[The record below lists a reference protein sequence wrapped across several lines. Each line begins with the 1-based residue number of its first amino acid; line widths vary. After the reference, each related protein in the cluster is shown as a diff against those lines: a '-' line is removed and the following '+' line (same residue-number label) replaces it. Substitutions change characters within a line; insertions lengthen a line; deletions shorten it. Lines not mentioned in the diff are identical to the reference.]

1 METLDFLLKLGIS
14 MAIGGLIGLEREQ
27 HSDHELVIAGVRTYP
42 LISLAG
48 FLFAFLE
55 TDGHIAAAVPLGL
68 GIFGAVSI
76 AYLFIRHSMRLTGFT
91 SPVAILVTFII
102 GVLVGYGHYV
112 EAVAVGVAVTFVL
125 LAKGRLHDFAS
136 AVTQAEMMGALQF
149 MLIAF
154 ILYPLT
160 LSMGPLVVGGF
171 DVTAVINFPSVMLT
185 IILVS
190 VISFISFLA
199 IRYFG
204 STKGLAFSGILGG
217 LVNSEAAAASL
228 SSMVCKNPKLE
239 RQALAGILLANTGML
254 ARNLVITGFSDTTFR
269 VALVLL
275 LPAVLMGALSALFAY
290 RTESAGKKE
299 RRHALD
305 IESPFGIKPAVIL
318 GLLIAFISLVVY
330 SLANQANGS
339 AGDLWWGIYLTALL
353 GFVSSAAVSF
363 SVGTL
368 AFTGQISPLVAGE
381 IATIACLIST
391 VNKLLII
398 RSNSKEL
405 ALRSWKTI
413 AIIVAVGTVTFIVV
427 DWYLRF
433 YLGWTA

>member
-1 METLDFLLKLGIS
+1 MDTLDFLLKLGIS

-42 LISLAG
+42 LIALAG

-55 TDGHIAAAVPLGL
+55 MDGHIPAAVPLGL

-76 AYLFIRHSMRLTGFT
+76 AYLFIRHSMKLTGFT

-102 GVLVGYGHYV
+102 GVLTGYGHYV

-160 LSMGPLVVGGF
+160 LNMGPVVVGGV
-171 DVTAVINFPSVMLT
+171 DITKVVNFSSVMLT

-190 VISFISFLA
+190 IISFISFLA

-228 SSMVCKNPKLE
+228 SNVVVKNPNLE

-254 ARNLVITGFSDTTFR
+254 ARNLVITGFSDTTFK
-269 VALVLL
+269 VAMVLL
-275 LPAVLMGALSALFAY
+275 LPAALMGGLSVAFSY
-290 RTESAGKKE
+290 MTESAEKKE
-299 RRHALD
+299 RKHSLK
-305 IESPFGIKPAVIL
+305 IESPFGMRPAVIL

-330 SLANQANGS
+330 TLANQANGL

-381 IATIACLIST
+381 VATIACLLST

-398 RSNSKEL
+398 RSNSREL
-405 ALRSWKTI
+405 ASRSWKII
-413 AIIVAVGTVTFIVV
+413 AIIVVVGTAAFIAV
-427 DWYLRF
+427 DLYLRI
-433 YLGWTA
+433 YVGWTA

>member
-1 METLDFLLKLGIS
+1 MDTLDFLLKLGIS

-42 LISLAG
+42 LIALAG

-55 TDGHIAAAVPLGL
+55 TDGHISAAVPLGL

-76 AYLFIRHSMRLTGFT
+76 AYLFIRHSMKLTGFT

-102 GVLVGYGHYV
+102 GVLTGYGHYV

-160 LSMGPLVVGGF
+160 LNMGPVVVAG
-171 DVTAVINFPSVMLT
+171 VEITKVVNFSSVMLT

-217 LVNSEAAAASL
+217 LVNSEAAASSL
-228 SSMVCKNPKLE
+228 SNVVVKNPKLG

-254 ARNLVITGFSDTTFR
+254 ARNLVITGFSDTTFK
-269 VALVLL
+269 VAMVLL
-275 LPAVLMGALSALFAY
+275 LPAALMGALSVAFSY
-290 RTESAGKKE
+290 MTESAEKKE
-299 RRHALD
+299 RKHSLK
-305 IESPFGIKPAVIL
+305 IESPFGMRPAVIL
-318 GLLIAFISLVVY
+318 GLLIAFVSLVVY
-330 SLANQANGS
+330 SLANQANGL

-368 AFTGQISPLVAGE
+368 AFTGQINPLVAGE
-381 IATIACLIST
+381 VATIACLLST

-398 RSNSKEL
+398 RSNSSEL
-405 ALRSWKTI
+405 ASKSWKII
-413 AIIVAVGTVTFIVV
+413 AMIVSAGTVAFIAV
-427 DWYLRF
+427 DLYLRIF
-433 YLGWTA
+433 LGWTA

>member
-55 TDGHIAAAVPLGL
+55 MDGLIPSAVPLGL
-68 GIFGAVSI
+68 GIFGAVSL
-76 AYLFIRHSMRLTGFT
+76 AYLFIRHSMKLTGFT
-91 SPVAILVTFII
+91 SPVAILVTYII

-112 EAVAVGVAVTFVL
+112 EAVAIGVAVTFVL

-149 MLIAF
+149 MLVAF
-154 ILYPLT
+154 ILYPLV
-160 LSMGPLVVGGF
+160 LGMGPLIVNGFNVSNVVSL
-171 DVTAVINFPSVMLT
+171 PSVMLT

-199 IRYFG
+199 IIYFG
-204 STKGLAFSGILGG
+204 STKGLAFSGLLGG

-228 SSMVCKNPKLE
+228 SGYAAKYARMEK
-239 RQALAGILLANTGML
+239 QALAGILLANAGML
-254 ARNLVITGFSDTTFR
+254 ARNIVITGFSDTTFR

-275 LPAVLMGALSALFAY
+275 LPAAAMGAVSVLYSWW
-290 RTESAGKKE
+290 TEKGASPGKK
-299 RRHALD
+299 HALK
-305 IESPFGIKPAVIL
+305 IESPFGMRPAVIL
-318 GLLIAFISLVVY
+318 GVLIAVV
-330 SLANQANGS
+330 S
-339 AGDLWWGIYLTALL
+339 AMVYTVTKGPWGDVWWAVYLTAVL

-368 AFTGQISPLVAGE
+368 AFTGQISALVAGE
-381 IATIACLIST
+381 VATIACLIST
-391 VNKLLII
+391 LNKLLII

-405 ALRSWKTI
+405 AGRSWRTI
-413 AIIVAVGTVTFIVV
+413 AAVLAAGVASFVLV
-427 DWYLRF
+427 DGYLRL
-433 YLGWTA
+433 YLGWQ

>member
-1 METLDFLLKLGIS
+1 MDTLDFLLKLGIS

-42 LISLAG
+42 LIALAG

-55 TDGHIAAAVPLGL
+55 TDGHIASAVPLGL
-68 GIFGAVSI
+68 GIFGAVSL

-91 SPVAILVTFII
+91 SPVAILVTYII

-160 LSMGPLVVGGF
+160 LSMGPVVVGGYEISK
-171 DVTAVINFPSVMLT
+171 VINIPSVMLT

-204 STKGLAFSGILGG
+204 STKGLAFSGAMGG

-228 SSMVCKNPKLE
+228 SGVVCKNPNLG
-239 RQALAGILLANTGML
+239 RQALSGILLANTGML
-254 ARNLVITGFSDTTFR
+254 ARNIAIAGFSDATFR
-269 VALVLL
+269 VAAVLF
-275 LPAVLMGALSALFAY
+275 LPAALMGALSALFAY
-290 RTESAGKKE
+290 RTESAGRKE
-299 RRHALD
+299 RKHALK
-305 IESPFGIKPAVIL
+305 IESPFGIRPAVVL

-330 SLANQANGS
+330 SLASGGNGV
-339 AGDLWWGIYLTALL
+339 AGELWWGIYLTALL

-381 IATIACLIST
+381 VATIACLIST

-398 RSNSKEL
+398 RANSEEL
-405 ALRSWKTI
+405 ASRSWKMI
-413 AIIVAVGTVTFIVV
+413 ALVAAAGTAAFIAV
-427 DWYLRF
+427 DLYLRI

>member
-1 METLDFLLKLGIS
+1 MDTLDFLLKIGIS

-27 HSDHELVIAGVRTYP
+27 HRDHELVIAGVRTYP

-55 TDGHIAAAVPLGL
+55 TDGHMPAAVPLGL

-76 AYLFIRHSMRLTGFT
+76 AYLFIRHSLKLTGFT

-102 GVLVGYGHYV
+102 GLLTGYGHYV

-149 MLIAF
+149 MLVAF

-160 LSMGPLVVGGF
+160 LKMKPLILSSYNIS
-171 DVTAVINFPSVMLT
+171 DVINFSSVMLT

-204 STKGLAFSGILGG
+204 SSKGLAFSGILGG

-228 SSMVCKNPKLE
+228 SSFVRKYPKME
-239 RQALAGILLANTGML
+239 KQALAGILLANAGML
-254 ARNLVITGFSDTTFR
+254 VRNIVISGLSDTTFK
-269 VALVLL
+269 VAMVLVI
-275 LPAVLMGALSALFAY
+275 PAVTMGAVSVLYSW
-290 RTESAGKKE
+290 RTEKGAVKEKK
-299 RRHALD
+299 HTLK
-305 IESPFGIKPAVIL
+305 IESPFGMRPAITL
-318 GLLIAFISLVVY
+318 GLLIAMISLVVY
-330 SLANQANGS
+330 SLAKGPW
-339 AGDLWWGIYLTALL
+339 GEVWWAIYLTALM

-381 IATIACLIST
+381 VATIACLIST
-391 VNKLLII
+391 FNKLIII
-398 RSNSKEL
+398 RSNSREL
-405 ALRSWKTI
+405 ADRSWNII
-413 AIIVAVGTVTFIVV
+413 ATVLVVGIASFIAV
-427 DWYLRF
+427 DLYLRL